1 MVPLVH
7 SMWSDSAT
15 KCLIVKDLDKKHED
29 TVDMTEELLKE
40 HQVTGITK
48 VLPLDQLKK
57 EHKGKSFIT
66 KSSIEGHML
75 SSMRITNISIIPIRI
90 SSISI
95 RKC

>member
-1 MVPLVH
+1 MFRNGSIKHNLVRKMAPLVH

-57 EHKGKSFIT
+57 EHKGKS
-66 KSSIEGHML
+66 
-75 SSMRITNISIIPIRI
+75 
-90 SSISI
+90 
-95 RKC
+95 

>member
-1 MVPLVH
+1 
-7 SMWSDSAT
+7 MWSDSAT

-57 EHKGKSFIT
+57 EHKGKLNLYLSIMKEIELGNYIIIYTSFRSRVE
-66 KSSIEGHML
+66 KNSIKGV
-75 SSMRITNISIIPIRI
+75 
-90 SSISI
+90 
-95 RKC
+95 

>member
-1 MVPLVH
+1 
-7 SMWSDSAT
+7 MWSDSAT

-57 EHKGKSFIT
+57 EHKGKS
-66 KSSIEGHML
+66 KGRRPQDRVH
-75 SSMRITNISIIPIRI
+75 N
-90 SSISI
+90 
-95 RKC
+95 

>member
-15 KCLIVKDLDKKHED
+15 KCLIVKDLDEKHED
-29 TVDMTEELLKE
+29 TIDMTEELLKE

-57 EHKGKSFIT
+57 EHKGKLNLYLSIMKEIELGNYIIIYTSFRSRVE
-66 KSSIEGHML
+66 KNSIK
-75 SSMRITNISIIPIRI
+75 RV
-90 SSISI
+90 
-95 RKC
+95 

>member
-1 MVPLVH
+1 MFKEGSSIKYKLVRKMVPLVH

-57 EHKGKSFIT
+57 EHKGKSSNKLHLENLHI
-66 KSSIEGHML
+66 
-75 SSMRITNISIIPIRI
+75 
-90 SSISI
+90 
-95 RKC
+95 

>member
-1 MVPLVH
+1 MFRNGSIKRNLVRKMVPLVH

-40 HQVTGITK
+40 HQVTGITR

-57 EHKGKSFIT
+57 EHKGKS
-66 KSSIEGHML
+66 SSKLHLENLHI
-75 SSMRITNISIIPIRI
+75 
-90 SSISI
+90 
-95 RKC
+95 

>member
-66 KSSIEGHML
+66 KFYFRWFENRDKESGMDSYDFQPSKL
-75 SSMRITNISIIPIRI
+75 NTL
-90 SSISI
+90 
-95 RKC
+95 

>member
-57 EHKGKSFIT
+57 EHKGKSFI
-66 KSSIEGHML
+66 IEFYFRWFENPDKESGIDSYDFQPSKL
-75 SSMRITNISIIPIRI
+75 DTL
-90 SSISI
+90 
-95 RKC
+95 

>member
-1 MVPLVH
+1 MFRNGSIKRNLVRKMVPLVH

-57 EHKGKSFIT
+57 EHKGKS
-66 KSSIEGHML
+66 E
-75 SSMRITNISIIPIRI
+75 
-90 SSISI
+90 
-95 RKC
+95 RKLHLEKIHN

>member
-1 MVPLVH
+1 
-7 SMWSDSAT
+7 MWSDSAT

-57 EHKGKSFIT
+57 EHKGKSFNA
-66 KSSIEGHML
+66 KFHFRWLESSIIEISKAA
-75 SSMRITNISIIPIRI
+75 SSPLIFNHLN
-90 SSISI
+90 
-95 RKC
+95 

>member
-29 TVDMTEELLKE
+29 TVDMTEESLKE

-57 EHKGKSFIT
+57 EHKGKSVIT
-66 KSSIEGHML
+66 KFYFRWFENRGKQRRFL
-75 SSMRITNISIIPIRI
+75 
-90 SSISI
+90 
-95 RKC
+95 